1 MGRPL
6 RKETGAGSYL
16 LKTEG
21 CVGVYFLKDVL
32 VSGWLKA
39 LKMQITK

>member
-6 RKETGAGSYL
+6 RKETGAGSCLLQTEEHVGMYYL
-16 LKTEG
+16 KG
-21 CVGVYFLKDVL
+21 VL